1 VLLKVAQA
9 YAIFRELIILHAVE
23 SLLKH
28 HTNQKFKTIRETLSK
43 LPAVKKPESWINVG
57 GQLIPEK
64 AVHKMLGQIVSG
76 RYKSWKD
83 VHQFYEQ
90 MGAAYDF
97 EKMMHAFAVL
107 KEVHG
112 IDIRKAGAP
121 ALRNLLLQSIG
132 TREWMTK
139 GIYDSRAKDYSNEFR
154 QMVYSGMEEMNQVI
168 GKLEDNS
175 FIKQE
180 MDNLKNYK
188 SQINKLIRLLPTS

>member
-1 VLLKVAQA
+1 
-9 YAIFRELIILHAVE
+9 
-23 SLLKH
+23 
-28 HTNQKFKTIRETLSK
+28 
-43 LPAVKKPESWINVG
+43 
-57 GQLIPEK
+57 
-64 AVHKMLGQIVSG
+64 
-76 RYKSWKD
+76 
-83 VHQFYEQ
+83 
-90 MGAAYDF
+90 
-97 EKMMHAFAVL
+97 
-107 KEVHG
+107 VHG